1 LSGSQVLKFS
11 ILYTGLV
18 ALFNSTL
25 LLLGERRVDAYV
37 AVNVLSFYVSY
48 SLARPPTRPGVATVV
63 LHVLLLTVFA
73 VVVALRVYEVLVG

>member
-1 LSGSQVLKFS
+1 MSGSQVLRFTL
-11 ILYTGLV
+11 LYTGLV

>member
-1 LSGSQVLKFS
+1 LSGSQALRFAL
-11 ILYTGLV
+11 LYTGLV

>member
-1 LSGSQVLKFS
+1 MSGSQVLKFS

>member
-1 LSGSQVLKFS
+1 LSCSQVLRFS

>member
-1 LSGSQVLKFS
+1 LSGSQVLRFTL
-11 ILYTGLV
+11 LYTGLV